1 MRTTLVRIGNSQ
13 GTRLPKAFIA
23 QCGLRSEIELAV
35 EGTTLMIRPT
45 NLVRQGWE
53 EKFKSMVVVGDDVL
67 LDEELISPSSWDAE
81 EWEW

>member
-1 MRTTLVRIGNSQ
+1 MGGSKGEELLFLIEKHETQ
-13 GTRLPKAFIA
+13 LP
-23 QCGLRSEIELAV
+23 CWVL

-53 EKFKSMVVVGDDVL
+53 EKFKSMAVVGDDVL